1 MHARTG
7 QAFVTPDIEEEKQMS
22 LKEFPAQEAER
33 GLDAHGRR
41 VLTDQERRRRS
52 LQSAYYNIGRRLPFY
67 LLLVLLFFIVIAPIL
82 MIIYASLISVPPRP
96 GHDVSWSNFT
106 LDNFAFITSSNTIR
120 ATLNSLTIGVFGTL
134 FALIGGGLLAWLAA
148 RTDVPG
154 RPLVQLA
161 GIVPMFMS
169 PLVGALSWSF
179 IGSPANTSYA
189 NLLLAELGTDFRVNI
204 YSIAGIVFVFSLYYI
219 PYAFLFIY
227 SALTLMN
234 PELEEVA
241 RVHGATVRKTAS
253 FVTFPL
259 VAPAILGSGLL
270 TFVLIIENFPVPQ
283 VLGTPARINTL
294 PSFIFNLMNTAPSRP
309 NEAAGVGLLLMIVMS
324 AVIWIQRK
332 IISAREYATVT
343 GKGFRPRKI
352 ELHGWRWPAFSFVLL
367 YIILAVVL
375 PFFALGQM
383 AFRFHSFIPDF
394 WGLFDRTAFTT
405 MHFTAVLSYSPFQIG
420 LRNSIIASTVTAFLG
435 GALHLVMSYTVY
447 RTKTPGR
454 QWLEYIAM
462 LPLAA
467 PALVLGIGFLW
478 TWLLLP
484 FPLYGTLGILVIAFA
499 VRFMPQGFRSIS
511 SSILQVH
518 RDLEESAFVAGA
530 SRTRT
535 TVEVTLPLIRSGVV
549 STMVLLLILSMRELS
564 AAIFLFTSSTR
575 VLSVVIFDLW
585 YSGVLARAAVVSII
599 YSGILL
605 IVVLSARRY
614 LGVQGQES

>member
-1 MHARTG
+1 MA
-7 QAFVTPDIEEEKQMS
+7 
-22 LKEFPAQEAER
+22 LKELPPQEQA
-33 GLDAHGRR
+33 LDEHGRR
-41 VLTDQERRRRS
+41 ILSDAEQRRQG
-52 LQSAYYNIGRRLPFY
+52 LQSLFYEFRRRLPFI
-67 LLLVLLFFIVIAPIL
+67 LMMTLLFFIVVAPIL
-82 MIIYASLISVPPRP
+82 MLVYASLISIPPRP

-106 LDNFAFITSSNTIR
+106 LSNFAFVTSQSTIR
-120 ATLNSLTIGVFGTL
+120 ATINSLMIGLFGTI
-134 FALIGGGLLAWLAA
+134 FALIGGGALAWLAA

-161 GIVPMFMS
+161 GIVPMFVS
-169 PLVGALSWSF
+169 PLVGALAWSF
-179 IGSPANTSYA
+179 IGSPSPTGYA
-189 NLLLAELGTDFRVNI
+189 NLFLRELGLDLTVNL
-204 YSIAGIVFVFSLYYI
+204 YSIGGIVFVFALYYI

-241 RVHGATVRKTAS
+241 RVHGATVSRTAS

-259 VAPAILGSGLL
+259 VAPAILGSALL

-294 PSFIFNLMNTAPSRP
+294 PSYIFNLMNTAPSRP
-309 NEAAGVGLLLMIVMS
+309 NEAAGVGLLLMLVMS
-324 AVIWIQRK
+324 VVIWIQRR

-343 GKGFRPRKI
+343 GKGFRPRMI
-352 ELHGWRWPAFSFVLL
+352 ELGKWRWPAFTFVLT
-367 YIILAVVL
+367 YILLAVVL
-375 PFFALGQM
+375 PFFALFQM
-383 AFRFHSFIPDF
+383 AFRRHSFIQDF
-394 WGLFDRTAFTT
+394 WGLFDREAFTT
-405 MHFTAVLSYSPFQIG
+405 MHFKAVLDYAPFQIG
-420 LRNSIIASTVTAFLG
+420 IRNSIIASILTAFIG
-435 GALHLVMSYTVY
+435 GALHLMMSYTVY

-454 QWLEYIAM
+454 QWIEYIAM

-484 FPLYGTLGILVIAFA
+484 IPLYGTLGILVVAFA

-518 RDLEESAFVAGA
+518 RDLEESAFVSGA

-535 TVEVTLPLIRSGVV
+535 TLEITIPLIRSGVV

-585 YSGVLARAAVVSII
+585 FSGVLARAAAVSLIYAGVLLVV
-599 YSGILL
+599 
-605 IVVLSARRY
+605 VMFARRY
-614 LGVQGQES
+614 LGVQGQGR